1 MGNYSS
7 DQKNARFYGLK
18 LSRTTDA
25 DIINQLDSQESI
37 QGYIKELIRRDMK
50 MITFEAGTA
59 RYDNYGVN
67 FMKGPG
73 ELYAEIRVPENASE
87 DYGYLTLKAEILRQ
101 AAENGI
107 EGLTFPYDGQEQYLD
122 EDASAT

>member
-1 MGNYSS
+1 MGSPAYDKENTTRI
-7 DQKNARFYGLK
+7 NLK
-18 LSRTTDA
+18 LNNKTDA
-25 DIINQLDSQESI
+25 DIIEKLRLVESI